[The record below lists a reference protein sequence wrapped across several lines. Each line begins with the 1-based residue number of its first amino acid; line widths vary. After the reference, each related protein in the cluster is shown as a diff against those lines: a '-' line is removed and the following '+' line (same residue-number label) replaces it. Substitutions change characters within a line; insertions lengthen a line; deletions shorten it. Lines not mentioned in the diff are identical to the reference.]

1 MFCCTIRVLAW
12 QHKLKLTTVTF
23 RANVSVYF
31 THHQDLLKHTFF
43 AGIPG
48 KRSGREQP
56 FRAYFFDAWEF
67 FPQTLPV
74 VTGPRRLPPHSTMV
88 LSLGEAS
95 ACQWHSKTRSSY
107 LNLFFLDN
115 VLEQNIH
122 ISLAGFSGGL
132 GWLFT
137 VINSLMTDFICSYPW
152 KCWTIIA
159 ELFLFLWSCYWETI
173 NLTVFFWLV
182 PFPDIPSTFIE

>member
-1 MFCCTIRVLAW
+1 MQEFQESVLAESS
-12 QHKLKLTTVTF
+12 LSGPISLM
-23 RANVSVYF
+23 
-31 THHQDLLKHTFF
+31 
-43 AGIPG
+43 PG
-48 KRSGREQP
+48 S
-56 FRAYFFDAWEF
+56 F
-67 FPQTLPV
+67 FPQTFPV
-74 VTGPRRLPPHSTMV
+74 VTGPRRLPPHNTML

-137 VINSLMTDFICSYPW
+137 VINSLMSDFICSYPW

-173 NLTVFFWLV
+173 NLTVFFGWSL
-182 PFPDIPSTFIE
+182 FLTYHLHL